1 MIDDAGSLGRE
12 RRTRR
17 GGDDALLMAE
27 LNDGALVVLA
37 ALAIGVLF
45 VAYRLTFV
53 PKKKRFQKTVE
64 EVEESTPLLQNE
76 AQLYINKLRKEMGAA
91 GIQLGGE
98 FEHKLAQAHMKAKR
112 DQVAQNSSTVRQR
125 AGRDPRTA

>member
-1 MIDDAGSLGRE
+1 MD
-12 RRTRR
+12 
-17 GGDDALLMAE
+17 E
-27 LNDGALVVLA
+27 LNDGALVVVA

-53 PKKKRFQKTVE
+53 PRKKSFQKTVE

-98 FEHKLAQAHMKAKR
+98 FEYKLAQAHMKAKR
-112 DQVAQNSSTVRQR
+112 DQETQHSSTVRQR
-125 AGRDPRTA
+125 AGRDPRSA